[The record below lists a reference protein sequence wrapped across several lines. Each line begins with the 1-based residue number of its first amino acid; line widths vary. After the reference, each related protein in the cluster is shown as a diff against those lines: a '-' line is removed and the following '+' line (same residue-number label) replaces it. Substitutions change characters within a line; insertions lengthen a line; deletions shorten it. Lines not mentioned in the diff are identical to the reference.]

1 MNAETVGR
9 NIAEA
14 RKIKGYT
21 QKDVAERLHVSV
33 AAVSKWE
40 RGLNFPDMALLEP
53 LAEVLE
59 LSVPQLLDLT
69 DAPADTVVKSLVE
82 LSQSEKAALNL
93 RFAKR
98 LRLVLAL
105 MLGFAAFLVLLLLL
119 WHPLHHAVPRLRG
132 LFAALLPLL
141 LGICAWFLPA
151 VPVLGVRRG
160 LHLNWQ
166 RWSLLSLICCALA
179 LYCPIFTVDALVR
192 IEDVS
197 AILDAA
203 GGYHFAAIVL
213 LCGTALAN
221 GCSYW
226 LNRHHTK

>member
-1 MNAETVGR
+1 MNAEAVGR

-21 QKDVAERLHVSV
+21 QKDVAEQLHVSV

-53 LAEVLE
+53 LAAVLE

-69 DAPADTVVKSLVE
+69 DAPADAVVKSLVE
-82 LSQSEKAALNL
+82 LSQSEKEVLNR

-98 LRLVLAL
+98 LQLVLAL
-105 MLGFAAFLVLLLLL
+105 ILGFAAFLPLLMLLWLEMRHGLINPNRLLTVLLPIFL
-119 WHPLHHAVPRLRG
+119 G
-132 LFAALLPLL
+132 L
-141 LGICAWFLPA
+141 CAWFLPA

-166 RWSLLSLICCALA
+166 RWSLLSFICCMAS
-179 LYCPIFTVDALVR
+179 LYYPVYTIDYLVQ
-192 IEDVS
+192 INDVS
-197 AILDAA
+197 AILDTV
-203 GGYHFAAIVL
+203 GGFHFASVVL

-221 GCSYW
+221 GCSYL
-226 LNRHHTK
+226 LNRKR